1 MSYISTSDKIKNY
14 GFEKIKND
22 RFRLNLV
29 EFKVKYFN
37 LTSKH
42 NSWVKDPEI
51 KCQDL
56 VQGYFWEKNMK
67 RVIIHKYFIF

>member
-1 MSYISTSDKIKNY
+1 MSYISTSDKIKYY
-14 GFEKIKND
+14 GIEKIKND

-37 LTSKH
+37 LSSKH
-42 NSWVKDPEI
+42 DSWEKDPEI
-51 KCQDL
+51 KCEYL

-67 RVIIHKYFIF
+67 RVIIHKHFIY